1 MSDSGHN
8 LSMTPSGSPGSGYR
22 VIMEYKDDYSRY
34 GMEMSLEAFT
44 EAVAHVLRSLP
55 ESTRNEVLQ
64 KLNEVK
70 HDHHSDH

>member
-8 LSMTPSGSPGSGYR
+8 LSMEPFGSTRSGYR
-22 VIMEYKDDYSRY
+22 VVMQYKDDYSQY
-34 GMEMSLEAFT
+34 GMETSLEAFT

-64 KLNEVK
+64 KLNEVNYER
-70 HDHHSDH
+70 DSDH